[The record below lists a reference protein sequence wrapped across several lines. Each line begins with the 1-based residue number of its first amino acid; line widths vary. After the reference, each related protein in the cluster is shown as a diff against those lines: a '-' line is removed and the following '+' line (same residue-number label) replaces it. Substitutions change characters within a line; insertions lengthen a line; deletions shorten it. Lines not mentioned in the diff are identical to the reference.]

1 MYNSSP
7 TYEINNNADSNSK
20 SLKISQL
27 KSQLMQLEEEDKA
40 YNDLLQKYR
49 QLQNEYQLINEAKLH
64 LEYEIRQKNET
75 TNKIL
80 NDLKAQNMDL
90 TNELNEKENIYKK
103 LYADNTNLLRNLED
117 RKKENENFCKAIEE
131 NENMI
136 NHISQDKAQCEQ
148 DAMILNETSKKNE
161 SDIQNLCSQLD
172 SLKLKSRTQNDEL
185 TKKNLEMNNNQK
197 CLNEVKNDNANLNN
211 QINMKIST
219 LETIQKQLSIANQS
233 IVEMQNE
240 LNNLEK
246 SHSLGLNQL
255 ENVKI
260 NYKNEHE
267 KRVQV
272 ENDNVR
278 LEGILKDREDNL
290 NKLSSLNGQL
300 KSDRDQLLE
309 TKNKLISDLDKYKNH
324 IIILTEQTEKLT
336 DELQR
341 IIDEDSE
348 LYNLNNSQI
357 QRLQKVIYE
366 NKKLLSDEISALNSL
381 ENYGD
386 FVTPYYS
393 ARNNYY
399 DSKSSSVDSYVM
411 SLFKKEK
418 QNERK

>member
-1 MYNSSP
+1 MYNSCQEYSSS
-7 TYEINNNADSNSK
+7 NNCDPCSK

-27 KSQLMQLEEEDKA
+27 KSQLVQLEEDDKA

-64 LEYEIRQKNET
+64 LEYELRQKNET

-103 LYADNTNLLRNLED
+103 LYADNTNLFRNLEE
-117 RKKENENFCKAIEE
+117 RKKENENFCKVVEE

-136 NHISQDKAQCEQ
+136 NHITQDKAQCEH
-148 DAMILNETSKKNE
+148 DAMLLNETSKKNE
-161 SDIQNLCSQLD
+161 SDIQNLCNQLEN
-172 SLKLKSRTQNDEL
+172 LKLKSRTQNDEL

-197 CLNEVKNDNANLNN
+197 CLNEVKSDNANLNN
-211 QINMKIST
+211 QINLKISS
-219 LETIQKQLSIANQS
+219 LDTIQKQLTIANQS

-246 SHSLGLNQL
+246 SHSLGMSQL
-255 ENVKI
+255 ENIKI
-260 NYKNEHE
+260 NFKNEHE
-267 KRVQV
+267 KRVQA

-278 LEGILKDREDNL
+278 LEGILKDKEDNM
-290 NKLSSLNGQL
+290 NKLSSINGQL
-300 KSDRDQLLE
+300 KSDRDKLLM
-309 TKNKLISDLDKYKNH
+309 TKNKLLDDLDKYKNH
-324 IIILTEQTEKLT
+324 IMVLTEQTEKLT

-366 NKKLLSDEISALNSL
+366 NKKLLSDEIAALNAL
-381 ENYGD
+381 ENY
-386 FVTPYYS
+386 V
-393 ARNNYY
+393 RNQNNYGTTLNQ
-399 DSKSSSVDSYVM
+399 SVEQTRKTYSI
-411 SLFKKEK
+411 
-418 QNERK
+418 QNQ

>member
-1 MYNSSP
+1 MYNSCQEYSSS
-7 TYEINNNADSNSK
+7 NNCDPCSK

-27 KSQLMQLEEEDKA
+27 KSQLVQLEEDDKA

-64 LEYEIRQKNET
+64 LEYELRQKNET

-103 LYADNTNLLRNLED
+103 LYADNTNLFRNLEE
-117 RKKENENFCKAIEE
+117 RKKENENFCKVVEE

-136 NHISQDKAQCEQ
+136 NHITQDKAQCEH
-148 DAMILNETSKKNE
+148 DAMLLNETSKKNE
-161 SDIQNLCSQLD
+161 NDIQNLCNQLEN
-172 SLKLKSRTQNDEL
+172 LKLKSRTQNDEL

-211 QINMKIST
+211 QINLKISS
-219 LETIQKQLSIANQS
+219 LDTIQKQLTIANQS
-233 IVEMQNE
+233 IVDMQNE

-255 ENVKI
+255 ENIKI
-260 NYKNEHE
+260 NFKNEHE
-267 KRVQV
+267 KRVQA

-278 LEGILKDREDNL
+278 LEGILKDKEDNM
-290 NKLSSLNGQL
+290 NKLSSINGQL
-300 KSDRDQLLE
+300 KADRDKLVV
-309 TKNKLISDLDKYKNH
+309 TKNKLLDDLDKYKNH
-324 IIILTEQTEKLT
+324 IMILTEQTEKLT

-348 LYNLNNSQI
+348 LYNLNNAQI

-366 NKKLLSDEISALNSL
+366 NKKMLSDEIAALNAL
-381 ENYGD
+381 ENYVRNQTNYGTTLNQS
-386 FVTPYYS
+386 VEQNRKTYS
-393 ARNNYY
+393 INNN
-399 DSKSSSVDSYVM
+399 
-411 SLFKKEK
+411 
-418 QNERK
+418 Q

>member
-1 MYNSSP
+1 MYNSSS
-7 TYEINNNADSNSK
+7 TYEVNKNCEPCAK

-27 KSQLMQLEEEDKA
+27 KSQLIQLEEDDKA

-64 LEYEIRQKNET
+64 LEYELRQKNET

-103 LYADNTNLLRNLED
+103 LYADNTNLFRNLED
-117 RKKENENFCKAIEE
+117 RKKENENFCKVIEE

-136 NHISQDKAQCEQ
+136 NHITQDKAQCEH
-148 DAMILNETSKKNE
+148 DAMLLNGTSKKNE
-161 SDIQNLCSQLD
+161 SDIQTLCNQLD
-172 SLKLKSRTQNDEL
+172 NLKLKSRSQNDEL

-211 QINMKIST
+211 QINLKISS
-219 LETIQKQLSIANQS
+219 LETVQKQLNIANQS

-255 ENVKI
+255 EAVKI
-260 NYKNEHE
+260 NFKNEHE
-267 KRVQV
+267 KRIQA

-278 LEGILKDREDNL
+278 LEGILKDKEDNM
-290 NKLSSLNGQL
+290 NKLSTLNGQL
-300 KSDRDQLLE
+300 KSDRDQLLS
-309 TKNKLISDLDKYKNH
+309 TKNKLISDLDKYKGH
-324 IIILTEQTEKLT
+324 ILILTEQTEKLT

-348 LYNLNNSQI
+348 LYNLNSSQI

-366 NKKLLSDEISALNSL
+366 NKKLLSDEIAALNALENYVRNQSNYGNTINQNMEQNRKTYSL
-381 ENYGD
+381 EN
-386 FVTPYYS
+386 
-393 ARNNYY
+393 
-399 DSKSSSVDSYVM
+399 
-411 SLFKKEK
+411 
-418 QNERK
+418 Q

>member
-1 MYNSSP
+1 MYNSCQDYS
-7 TYEINNNADSNSK
+7 TSNNCDPCAK

-27 KSQLMQLEEEDKA
+27 KSQLVQLEEDDKA

-64 LEYEIRQKNET
+64 LEYELRQKNET

-90 TNELNEKENIYKK
+90 TNELTEKENIYKK
-103 LYADNTNLLRNLED
+103 LYADNTNLFRNLEE
-117 RKKENENFCKAIEE
+117 RKKENENFCKVVEE

-136 NHISQDKAQCEQ
+136 NHITQDKTQCEH
-148 DAMILNETSKKNE
+148 DAMLLNETSKKNE
-161 SDIQNLCSQLD
+161 SDIQTLCNQLEN
-172 SLKLKSRTQNDEL
+172 LKLKSRNQNDEL

-211 QINMKIST
+211 QINLKISS
-219 LETIQKQLSIANQS
+219 LDTIQKQLNIANQS
-233 IVEMQNE
+233 IVDMQNE

-246 SHSLGLNQL
+246 SHSLSLNQL
-255 ENVKI
+255 ENIKI
-260 NYKNEHE
+260 NFKNEHE
-267 KRVQV
+267 KRVQA

-278 LEGILKDREDNL
+278 LEGILKDKEDNL
-290 NKLSSLNGQL
+290 NKLSSINGQL
-300 KSDRDQLLE
+300 KSDRDKLVV
-309 TKNKLISDLDKYKNH
+309 TKNKLIDDLDKYKNH
-324 IIILTEQTEKLT
+324 IMILTDQTEKLT

-366 NKKLLSDEISALNSL
+366 NKKMLSDEIAALNAL
-381 ENYGD
+381 ENY
-386 FVTPYYS
+386 V
-393 ARNNYY
+393 RNQTSFGNTINQ
-399 DSKSSSVDSYVM
+399 SVDQTRKTYSI
-411 SLFKKEK
+411 
-418 QNERK
+418 QNQ

>member
-1 MYNSSP
+1 MYNSCQQ
-7 TYEINNNADSNSK
+7 YEINKTCDPCAK

-27 KSQLMQLEEEDKA
+27 KSQLVQLEEDDKA

-64 LEYEIRQKNET
+64 LEYELRQKNET

-80 NDLKAQNMDL
+80 SDLKAQNMDL

-103 LYADNTNLLRNLED
+103 LYADNTNLLRNLEE
-117 RKKENENFCKAIEE
+117 RKKENENFCKVIEE

-136 NHISQDKAQCEQ
+136 NHITQDKAQCEH
-148 DAMILNETSKKNE
+148 DAMVLNETSKKNE
-161 SDIQNLCSQLD
+161 SDIQNLCNQLEN
-172 SLKLKSRTQNDEL
+172 LKLKSRSQNDEL

-197 CLNEVKNDNANLNN
+197 CLNEVKSDNANLNN
-211 QINMKIST
+211 QINLKISS
-219 LETIQKQLSIANQS
+219 LDTIQKQLSIANQS
-233 IVEMQNE
+233 IVDMQNE

-255 ENVKI
+255 ETLKI
-260 NYKNEHE
+260 NFKNEHE
-267 KRVQV
+267 KRVQA

-278 LEGILKDREDNL
+278 LEGILKDKEDSL
-290 NKLSSLNGQL
+290 NKLSGINGQL
-300 KSDRDQLLE
+300 KSDREQLTI
-309 TKNKLISDLDKYKNH
+309 TKNKLINDLDKYKNH
-324 IIILTEQTEKLT
+324 IMIVTEQTEKLT

-366 NKKLLSDEISALNSL
+366 NKKLLSDEIAALNSL
-381 ENYGD
+381 ENYVRNQTNYGSTLNQS
-386 FVTPYYS
+386 VEQTRKTYS
-393 ARNNYY
+393 
-399 DSKSSSVDSYVM
+399 
-411 SLFKKEK
+411 L
-418 QNERK
+418 QNQ

>member
-1 MYNSSP
+1 MYNSCQS
-7 TYEINNNADSNSK
+7 YELNKNCDPCAK

-27 KSQLMQLEEEDKA
+27 KSQLVQLEEDDKA

-64 LEYEIRQKNET
+64 LEYELRQKNET

-117 RKKENENFCKAIEE
+117 RKKENENFCKVIEE

-136 NHISQDKAQCEQ
+136 NHITQDKAQCEH

-161 SDIQNLCSQLD
+161 NDIQNLCSQLD
-172 SLKLKSRTQNDEL
+172 NLKLKSRSQNDEL

-211 QINMKIST
+211 QINLKISS

-255 ENVKI
+255 ETVKI

-267 KRVQV
+267 KRVQA

-278 LEGILKDREDNL
+278 LEGILRDKEDNM

-300 KSDRDQLLE
+300 KADRDQLLV
-309 TKNKLISDLDKYKNH
+309 TKNKLLSDLDKYKSH
-324 IIILTEQTEKLT
+324 IMILTEQTEKLT

-366 NKKLLSDEISALNSL
+366 NKKLLSDEIAALNAL
-381 ENYGD
+381 ETYVRNQTNYGS
-386 FVTPYYS
+386 TI
-393 ARNNYY
+393 N
-399 DSKSSSVDSYVM
+399 
-411 SLFKKEK
+411 
-418 QNERK
+418 QNIEQTRKTYTLQDE

>member
-211 QINMKIST
+211 QINLKIST

-233 IVEMQNE
+233 IAEMQNE

-267 KRVQV
+267 KRVQA

-381 ENYGD
+381 ENYMRNQTNYGA
-386 FVTPYYS
+386 TINQSIEQSPKTYS
-393 ARNNYY
+393 L
-399 DSKSSSVDSYVM
+399 K
-411 SLFKKEK
+411 
-418 QNERK
+418 NE

>member
-7 TYEINNNADSNSK
+7 TYEMNNNADNNAK

-27 KSQLMQLEEEDKA
+27 KSQLVQLEEEDKA

-80 NDLKAQNMDL
+80 SDLKAQNMDL

-136 NHISQDKAQCEQ
+136 NHISQDKAQCEH

-161 SDIQNLCSQLD
+161 NDIQSLCSQLD
-172 SLKLKSRTQNDEL
+172 NLKLKSRNQNDEL

-211 QINMKIST
+211 QINLKIST

-233 IVEMQNE
+233 IAEMQNE

-267 KRVQV
+267 KRVQA

-381 ENYGD
+381 ENYMRNQTNYGA
-386 FVTPYYS
+386 TINQSIEQSPKTYS
-393 ARNNYY
+393 L
-399 DSKSSSVDSYVM
+399 K
-411 SLFKKEK
+411 
-418 QNERK
+418 NE

>member
-1 MYNSSP
+1 MYNSCQQ
-7 TYEINNNADSNSK
+7 YEINKTCDPCAK

-27 KSQLMQLEEEDKA
+27 KSQLVQLEEDDKA

-64 LEYEIRQKNET
+64 LEYELRQKNET

-80 NDLKAQNMDL
+80 SDLKAQNMDL

-103 LYADNTNLLRNLED
+103 LYADNTNLLRNLEE
-117 RKKENENFCKAIEE
+117 RKKENENFCKVIEE

-136 NHISQDKAQCEQ
+136 NHITQDKAQCEH
-148 DAMILNETSKKNE
+148 DAMVLNETSKKNE
-161 SDIQNLCSQLD
+161 SDIQNLCNQLEN
-172 SLKLKSRTQNDEL
+172 LKLKSRSQNDEL

-197 CLNEVKNDNANLNN
+197 CLNEVKSDNANLNN
-211 QINMKIST
+211 QINLKISS
-219 LETIQKQLSIANQS
+219 LDTIQKQLSIANQS
-233 IVEMQNE
+233 IVDMQNE

-255 ENVKI
+255 ETLKI
-260 NYKNEHE
+260 NFKNEHE
-267 KRVQV
+267 KRVQA

-278 LEGILKDREDNL
+278 LEGILKDKEDSL
-290 NKLSSLNGQL
+290 NKLSGINGQL
-300 KSDRDQLLE
+300 KSDREQLTT
-309 TKNKLISDLDKYKNH
+309 TKNKLINDLDKYKNH
-324 IIILTEQTEKLT
+324 IMILTEQTEKLT

-366 NKKLLSDEISALNSL
+366 NKKLLSDEIAALNSL
-381 ENYGD
+381 ENYVRNQTNYGSTLNQS
-386 FVTPYYS
+386 VEQTRKTYS
-393 ARNNYY
+393 
-399 DSKSSSVDSYVM
+399 
-411 SLFKKEK
+411 L
-418 QNERK
+418 QNQ

>member
-7 TYEINNNADSNSK
+7 TYEMNNNSDNNAK

-27 KSQLMQLEEEDKA
+27 KSQLVQLEEEDKA

-80 NDLKAQNMDL
+80 SDLKAQNMDL

-136 NHISQDKAQCEQ
+136 NHISQDKAQCEH

-161 SDIQNLCSQLD
+161 NDIQSLCSQLD
-172 SLKLKSRTQNDEL
+172 NLKLKSRNQNDEL

-211 QINMKIST
+211 QINLKIST

-233 IVEMQNE
+233 IAEMQNE

-381 ENYGD
+381 ENYMRNQTNYGA
-386 FVTPYYS
+386 TINQSIEQSPKTYS
-393 ARNNYY
+393 
-399 DSKSSSVDSYVM
+399 
-411 SLFKKEK
+411 L
-418 QNERK
+418 QNE

>member
-7 TYEINNNADSNSK
+7 TYEMNNNADNNAK

-27 KSQLMQLEEEDKA
+27 KSQLVQLEEEDKA

-80 NDLKAQNMDL
+80 SDLKSQNMDL

-136 NHISQDKAQCEQ
+136 NHISQDKAQCEH

-161 SDIQNLCSQLD
+161 NDIQSLCSQLD
-172 SLKLKSRTQNDEL
+172 NLKLKSRNQNDEL

-211 QINMKIST
+211 QINLKIST

-233 IVEMQNE
+233 IAEMQNE

-267 KRVQV
+267 KTVQA

-381 ENYGD
+381 ENYMRNQTNYGA
-386 FVTPYYS
+386 TINQSIEQSPKTYS
-393 ARNNYY
+393 
-399 DSKSSSVDSYVM
+399 
-411 SLFKKEK
+411 L
-418 QNERK
+418 QNE

>member
-1 MYNSSP
+1 MYNSCQEYTSS
-7 TYEINNNADSNSK
+7 NNCDPCAK

-27 KSQLMQLEEEDKA
+27 KSQLVQLEEDDKA

-64 LEYEIRQKNET
+64 LEYELRQKNET

-103 LYADNTNLLRNLED
+103 LYADNTNLFRNLEE
-117 RKKENENFCKAIEE
+117 RKKENENFCKVVEE

-136 NHISQDKAQCEQ
+136 NHITQDKAQCEH
-148 DAMILNETSKKNE
+148 DAMLLNETSKKNE
-161 SDIQNLCSQLD
+161 NDIQNLCNQLEN
-172 SLKLKSRTQNDEL
+172 LKLKSRAQNDEL

-211 QINMKIST
+211 QINLKISS
-219 LETIQKQLSIANQS
+219 LDTIQKQLTIANQS
-233 IVEMQNE
+233 IVDMQNE

-255 ENVKI
+255 ENIKI
-260 NYKNEHE
+260 NFKNEHE
-267 KRVQV
+267 KRVQA

-278 LEGILKDREDNL
+278 LEGILKDKEDNM
-290 NKLSSLNGQL
+290 NKLSSINGQL
-300 KSDRDQLLE
+300 KADRDKLVV
-309 TKNKLISDLDKYKNH
+309 TKNILLDDLDKYKNH
-324 IIILTEQTEKLT
+324 IMILTEQTEKLT

-348 LYNLNNSQI
+348 LYNLNNAQI

-366 NKKLLSDEISALNSL
+366 NKKMLSDEIAALNAL
-381 ENYGD
+381 ENYVRNQTNYGTTLNQS
-386 FVTPYYS
+386 VEQNRKTYS
-393 ARNNYY
+393 INNN
-399 DSKSSSVDSYVM
+399 
-411 SLFKKEK
+411 
-418 QNERK
+418 Q

>member
-1 MYNSSP
+1 MYNSCQDYS
-7 TYEINNNADSNSK
+7 TSNNCDPCAK

-27 KSQLMQLEEEDKA
+27 KSQLVQLEEDDKA

-64 LEYEIRQKNET
+64 LEYELRQKDET

-90 TNELNEKENIYKK
+90 TNELTEKENIYKK
-103 LYADNTNLLRNLED
+103 LYADNTNLFRNLEE
-117 RKKENENFCKAIEE
+117 RKKENENFCKVVEE

-136 NHISQDKAQCEQ
+136 NHITQDKTQCEH
-148 DAMILNETSKKNE
+148 DAMLLNETSKKNE
-161 SDIQNLCSQLD
+161 SDIQTLCNQLEN
-172 SLKLKSRTQNDEL
+172 LKLKSRNQNDEL

-211 QINMKIST
+211 QINLKISS
-219 LETIQKQLSIANQS
+219 LDTIQKQLNIANQS
-233 IVEMQNE
+233 IVDMQNE

-246 SHSLGLNQL
+246 SHSLSLNQL
-255 ENVKI
+255 ENIKI
-260 NYKNEHE
+260 NFKNEHE
-267 KRVQV
+267 KRVQA

-278 LEGILKDREDNL
+278 LEGILKDKEDNL
-290 NKLSSLNGQL
+290 NKLSSINGQL
-300 KSDRDQLLE
+300 KSDRDKLVV
-309 TKNKLISDLDKYKNH
+309 TKNKLIDDLDKYKNH
-324 IIILTEQTEKLT
+324 IMILTDQTEKLT

-366 NKKLLSDEISALNSL
+366 NKKMLSDEIAALNAL
-381 ENYGD
+381 ENYVRNQTNYGTTLNQS
-386 FVTPYYS
+386 VEQTRKTYS
-393 ARNNYY
+393 INNN
-399 DSKSSSVDSYVM
+399 
-411 SLFKKEK
+411 
-418 QNERK
+418 Q

>member
-1 MYNSSP
+1 MYNSCQEYTSS
-7 TYEINNNADSNSK
+7 NNCDPCAK

-27 KSQLMQLEEEDKA
+27 KSQLVQLEEDDKA

-64 LEYEIRQKNET
+64 LEYELRQKNET

-103 LYADNTNLLRNLED
+103 LYADNTNLFRNLEE
-117 RKKENENFCKAIEE
+117 RKKENENFCKIVEE

-136 NHISQDKAQCEQ
+136 NHITQDKAQCEH
-148 DAMILNETSKKNE
+148 DAMLLNETSKKNE
-161 SDIQNLCSQLD
+161 SDIQNLCNQLEN
-172 SLKLKSRTQNDEL
+172 LKLKSRTQNDEL

-197 CLNEVKNDNANLNN
+197 CLNEVKSDNANLNN
-211 QINMKIST
+211 QINLKISS
-219 LETIQKQLSIANQS
+219 LDTIQKQLTIANQS

-246 SHSLGLNQL
+246 SHSLGMNQL
-255 ENVKI
+255 ENIKI
-260 NYKNEHE
+260 NFKNEHE
-267 KRVQV
+267 KRVQA

-278 LEGILKDREDNL
+278 LEGILKDKEDNM
-290 NKLSSLNGQL
+290 NKLSSINGQL
-300 KSDRDQLLE
+300 KSDRDKLLV
-309 TKNKLISDLDKYKNH
+309 TKNKLLDDLDKYKNH
-324 IIILTEQTEKLT
+324 IMVLTEQTEKLT

-366 NKKLLSDEISALNSL
+366 NKKLLSDEIAALNAL
-381 ENYGD
+381 ENY
-386 FVTPYYS
+386 V
-393 ARNNYY
+393 RNQNNYGTTMNQ
-399 DSKSSSVDSYVM
+399 SVEQTRKTYSI
-411 SLFKKEK
+411 
-418 QNERK
+418 QNQ

>member
-1 MYNSSP
+1 MYNSCQEYSSS
-7 TYEINNNADSNSK
+7 NNCDPCSK

-27 KSQLMQLEEEDKA
+27 KSQLVQLEEDDKA
-40 YNDLLQKYR
+40 YNDLLQRYR

-64 LEYEIRQKNET
+64 LEYELRQKNET

-103 LYADNTNLLRNLED
+103 LYADNTNLFRNLEE
-117 RKKENENFCKAIEE
+117 RKKENENFCKIVEE

-136 NHISQDKAQCEQ
+136 NHITQDKAQCEH
-148 DAMILNETSKKNE
+148 DAMLLNETSKKNE
-161 SDIQNLCSQLD
+161 SDIQNLCNQLEN
-172 SLKLKSRTQNDEL
+172 LKLKSRTQNDEL

-197 CLNEVKNDNANLNN
+197 CLNEIKNDNANLNN
-211 QINMKIST
+211 QINLKISS
-219 LETIQKQLSIANQS
+219 LDTIQKQLTIANQS

-246 SHSLGLNQL
+246 SHSLGMSQL
-255 ENVKI
+255 ENIKI
-260 NYKNEHE
+260 NFKNEHE
-267 KRVQV
+267 KRVQA

-278 LEGILKDREDNL
+278 LEGILKDKEDNM
-290 NKLSSLNGQL
+290 NKLSSINGQL
-300 KSDRDQLLE
+300 KSDRDKLLV
-309 TKNKLISDLDKYKNH
+309 TKNKLLDDLDKYKNH
-324 IIILTEQTEKLT
+324 IMVLTEQTEKLT

-366 NKKLLSDEISALNSL
+366 NKKLLSDEIAALNAL
-381 ENYGD
+381 ENY
-386 FVTPYYS
+386 V
-393 ARNNYY
+393 RNQNNYGTTMNQ
-399 DSKSSSVDSYVM
+399 SVEQTRKTYSI
-411 SLFKKEK
+411 
-418 QNERK
+418 QNQ

>member
-1 MYNSSP
+1 MYNSCQEYSSS
-7 TYEINNNADSNSK
+7 NNCDPCSK

-27 KSQLMQLEEEDKA
+27 KSQLVQLEEDDKA

-64 LEYEIRQKNET
+64 LEYELRQKNET

-103 LYADNTNLLRNLED
+103 LYADNTNLFRNLEE
-117 RKKENENFCKAIEE
+117 RKKENENFCKIVEE

-136 NHISQDKAQCEQ
+136 NHITQDKAQCEH
-148 DAMILNETSKKNE
+148 DAMLLNETSKKNE
-161 SDIQNLCSQLD
+161 SDIQNLCNQLEK
-172 SLKLKSRTQNDEL
+172 LKLKSRTQNDEL

-197 CLNEVKNDNANLNN
+197 CLNEIKNDNANLNN
-211 QINMKIST
+211 QINLKISS
-219 LETIQKQLSIANQS
+219 LDTIQKQLTIANQS

-246 SHSLGLNQL
+246 SHSLGMNQL
-255 ENVKI
+255 ENIKI
-260 NYKNEHE
+260 NFKNEHE
-267 KRVQV
+267 KRVQA

-278 LEGILKDREDNL
+278 LEGILKDKEDNM
-290 NKLSSLNGQL
+290 NKLSSINGQL
-300 KSDRDQLLE
+300 KSDRDKLLV
-309 TKNKLISDLDKYKNH
+309 TKNKLLDDLDKYKNH
-324 IIILTEQTEKLT
+324 IMVLTEQTEKLT

-366 NKKLLSDEISALNSL
+366 NKKLLSDEIAALNAL
-381 ENYGD
+381 ENY
-386 FVTPYYS
+386 V
-393 ARNNYY
+393 RNQNNYGTTMNQ
-399 DSKSSSVDSYVM
+399 SVEQTRKTYSI
-411 SLFKKEK
+411 
-418 QNERK
+418 QNQ

>member
-1 MYNSSP
+1 MYNSCQEYSSS
-7 TYEINNNADSNSK
+7 NNCDPCSK

-27 KSQLMQLEEEDKA
+27 KSQLVQLEEDDKA

-64 LEYEIRQKNET
+64 LEYELRQKNET

-103 LYADNTNLLRNLED
+103 LYADNTNLFRNLEE
-117 RKKENENFCKAIEE
+117 RKKENENFCKIVEE

-136 NHISQDKAQCEQ
+136 NHITQDKAQCEH
-148 DAMILNETSKKNE
+148 DAMLLNETSKKNE
-161 SDIQNLCSQLD
+161 SDIQNLCNQLEN
-172 SLKLKSRTQNDEL
+172 LKLKSRTQNDEL

-197 CLNEVKNDNANLNN
+197 CLNEVKSENANLNN
-211 QINMKIST
+211 QINLKISS
-219 LETIQKQLSIANQS
+219 LDAIQKQLTIANQS

-246 SHSLGLNQL
+246 SHSLGMNQL
-255 ENVKI
+255 ENIKI
-260 NYKNEHE
+260 NFKNEHE
-267 KRVQV
+267 KRVQA

-278 LEGILKDREDNL
+278 LEGILKDKEDNM
-290 NKLSSLNGQL
+290 NKLSSINGQL
-300 KSDRDQLLE
+300 KSDRDKLLV
-309 TKNKLISDLDKYKNH
+309 TKNKLLDDLDKYKDH
-324 IIILTEQTEKLT
+324 IMVLTEQTEKLT

-366 NKKLLSDEISALNSL
+366 NKKLLSDEIAALNAL
-381 ENYGD
+381 ENY
-386 FVTPYYS
+386 V
-393 ARNNYY
+393 RNQNNYGTTLNQ
-399 DSKSSSVDSYVM
+399 SVEQTRKTYSI
-411 SLFKKEK
+411 
-418 QNERK
+418 QNQ